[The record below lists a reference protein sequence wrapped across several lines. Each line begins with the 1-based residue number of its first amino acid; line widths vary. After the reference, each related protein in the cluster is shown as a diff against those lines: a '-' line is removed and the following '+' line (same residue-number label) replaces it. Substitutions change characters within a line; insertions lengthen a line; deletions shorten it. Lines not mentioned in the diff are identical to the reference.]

1 MTVVRTA
8 ESPLIRTSLRTR
20 IGRLAR
26 DLRRQIGS
34 EIRRLRLDANLSQ
47 QALAAAADIDQGYLS
62 QIEAGIREPS
72 LAVLL
77 AIGDVLGA
85 DLAVHLFPTTGPR
98 VHDRTQA
105 AMIEGLFGVL
115 HHRWKRLVE
124 VPVRRPAR
132 GFIDAVVADPIAG
145 LVVAVEA
152 QSQIRRVEQQLR
164 WSADKAESLP
174 SAAFWPVFA
183 PADQSPPAISQ
194 LLLLRSTR
202 ATRELARAYES
213 MLSSAFPAKTLD
225 VRRSLTENALWP
237 GSGIIWVAVDGGVG
251 RVLDHP
257 PRGVSLGR

>member
-1 MTVVRTA
+1 MSDMGTMQGRV
-8 ESPLIRTSLRTR
+8 IRTSTRTK

-34 EIRRLRLDANLSQ
+34 EICRLRLDANLTQ
-47 QALAAAADIDQGYLS
+47 RALAAAADIDQGYLS
-62 QIEAGIREPS
+62 QIESGIREPS

-77 AIGDVLGA
+77 AVGDVLGA
-85 DLAVHLFPTTGPR
+85 DLVVRLYPTTGPR

-105 AMIEGLFGVL
+105 AMIEALFSVL
-115 HHRWKRLVE
+115 HKRWKRHVE

-132 GFIDAVVADPIAG
+132 GFIDAVLADPFRG

-164 WSADKAESLP
+164 WSADKSESLP
-174 SAAFWPVFA
+174 SAAAWPMLT
-183 PADQSPPAISQ
+183 PAELPQPAISQ

-202 ATRELARAYES
+202 TMREIARSYQSTLEA
-213 MLSSAFPAKTLD
+213 AFPAKAVD
-225 VRRSLTENALWP
+225 IRRSLIDGAPWP
-237 GSGIIWVAVDGGVG
+237 GSGIIWVAVEGGAG

-257 PRGVSLGR
+257 PRGVALGR

>member
-1 MTVVRTA
+1 MTVMRTT
-8 ESPLIRTSLRTR
+8 ESELIRTSTRTK

-26 DLRRQIGS
+26 DLRRQVGS
-34 EIRRLRLDANLSQ
+34 EIRRLRLDANLTQ
-47 QALAAAADIDQGYLS
+47 AALAAAADIDQGYLS

-72 LAVLL
+72 FAVLL

-85 DLAVHLFPTTGPR
+85 DLVVRLYPTSGPR

-105 AMIEGLFGVL
+105 AMIEALFSIL
-115 HHRWKRLVE
+115 HKRWKKLVE

-132 GFIDAVVADPIAG
+132 GFIDAVLTDPVRG

-164 WSADKAESLP
+164 WSVDKSESLP
-174 SAAFWPVFA
+174 SAAVWPILV
-183 PADQSPPAISQ
+183 PAELSPPAISQ

-202 ATRELARAYES
+202 TMRELACAYES
-213 MLSSAFPAKTLD
+213 TLQAAFPAKTVD
-225 VRRSLTENALWP
+225 VRRSLIDGAPWP
-237 GSGIIWVAVDGGVG
+237 GSGIIWVAVEGGAG

-257 PRGVSLGR
+257 PRGVALGR

>member
-1 MTVVRTA
+1 V
-8 ESPLIRTSLRTR
+8 IRTSTRTR

-47 QALAAAADIDQGYLS
+47 RALAAAADIDQGYLS

-85 DLAVHLFPTTGPR
+85 DLAVHLYPTTGPR

-105 AMIEGLFGVL
+105 AMIEALFRVL
-115 HHRWKRLVE
+115 HPRWKRFVE

-132 GFIDAVVADPIAG
+132 GFIDAVIADPTGG
-145 LVVAVEA
+145 LAVAVEA
-152 QSQIRRVEQQLR
+152 QSQIRRLEQQLR
-164 WSADKAESLP
+164 WSADKSESLP
-174 SAAFWPVFA
+174 SAPIWPVVA
-183 PADQSPPAISQ
+183 PADLPPPAISQ
-194 LLLLRSTR
+194 LLLLRSSR
-202 ATRELARAYES
+202 SLREVARSYEATLAA
-213 MLSSAFPAKTLD
+213 AFPATVVD
-225 VRRSLTENALWP
+225 ARRSLIDGRPWA

-251 RVLDHP
+251 HVLDHP